1 MTRKLLVFV
10 IVGILTEPILCS
22 AGLRGHPPAVVQL
35 VQFDSSVSTPGLTCS
50 SDRPIV
56 FEGESVALRAWD
68 TNPSNQSANYKW
80 SVDAGRI
87 VGKGREVRW
96 DLAGI
101 ASRPI
106 PVTAT
111 LTVDSAKNDSSGCA
125 IEIIVAPVERGDTR
139 ETGRAFLLRGQNEAA
154 GFGLYS
160 YLLLGAPPIAST
172 RERYTKCVESYLA
185 SIENVIELQSYF
197 PKSKLNIAYL
207 PLQTSPPAKP
217 SADWFLE
224 HYDYARARALLDLLP
239 GSRRDGPYI
248 VSVLHPLSSG
258 RGVDQYLFQDLSSV
272 PPRGDLVSWWV
283 REFLNQAAQEHF
295 WEPRTA
301 QQFALKMRTT
311 ISALAVGLPD
321 VKKSLDGWVAWIH
334 S

>member
-10 IVGILTEPILCS
+10 IVCILTEPILC
-22 AGLRGHPPAVVQL
+22 AGGLRGHPPAA
-35 VQFDSSVSTPGLTCS
+35 VQFDVSTPGLTCS
-50 SDRPIV
+50 ADRPIV

-68 TNPSNQSANYKW
+68 TNPSNQSADYRW
-80 SVDAGRI
+80 TVDVGRI

-106 PVTAT
+106 PIKAT

-139 ETGRAFLLRGQNEAA
+139 ETGRAFLLKGQNEAA

-160 YLLLGAPPIAST
+160 YLLLGAPPIASN

-239 GSRRDGPYI
+239 GSHRDGPYI
-248 VSVLHPLSSG
+248 VSVLHPLSPGS
-258 RGVDQYLFQDLSSV
+258 GVDQYLFQDLSSV

-283 REFLNQAAQEHF
+283 REFLNQAAQERF